1 MKKNYI
7 GLWLLLFVAFAAFAV
22 ASTLDEIKI
31 GPLELKSS
39 KIADRLLQ
47 EHALDEAVDSV
58 IAAETATA
66 GDQTKTPAPLDTASK
81 VILFIGDSM
90 LEGLSPRM
98 ADYAAAN
105 GHTLYTVMWYS
116 STSERWGSSDK
127 LRGYIDRLHPDYVFI
142 CLGANELFVK
152 DIKEK
157 RDGFVR
163 NIISDIG
170 VIPYVWIGPPN
181 WKPDTGINELIAAN
195 AAEGGYFKS
204 DGMHFDRTKDGAH
217 PTRSSAALW
226 LDSVARWMPLHA
238 AHPIKMA
245 DPGDVKG
252 KPKRIFVHQPDEK

>member
-58 IAAETATA
+58 IAAEAATA
-66 GDQTKTPAPLDTASK
+66 GDQTKIPAPLDTVSK

-163 NIISDIG
+163 NIITDIG
-170 VIPYVWIGPPN
+170 AIPYVWIGPPN

>member
-47 EHALDEAVDSV
+47 ERALDEAVDSAF
-58 IAAETATA
+58 AAETATA
-66 GDQTKTPAPLDTASK
+66 GDQNKIPAPLDTASK

-127 LRGYIDRLHPDYVFI
+127 LRGYIDRLAPDYIFI

-170 VIPYVWIGPPN
+170 AIPYVWIGPPN

-195 AAEGGYFKS
+195 AVEGGYFKS
-204 DGMHFDRTKDGAH
+204 DGMHFDRTKDGAP